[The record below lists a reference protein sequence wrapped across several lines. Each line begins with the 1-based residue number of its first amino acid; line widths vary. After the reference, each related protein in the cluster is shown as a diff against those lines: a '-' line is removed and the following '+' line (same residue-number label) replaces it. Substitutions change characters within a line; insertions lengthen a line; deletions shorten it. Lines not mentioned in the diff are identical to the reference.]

1 MIDRDKIE
9 RQLDPGM
16 GNGLELD
23 VAVVGAGSRGPLY
36 GLPARHGSAHL
47 RWRRELATY
56 CQRF

>member
-23 VAVVGAGSRGPLY
+23 VAVVGAGVGGLY
-36 GLPARHGSAHL
+36 TGYRLVTGQPTSGEK
-47 RWRRELATY
+47 RELATY